1 MPITDPIFIP
11 KGKDVEFPYEFWIIP
26 ACMVDLAGTQEE
38 INHRRAIRRR
48 VNQLAGSREN
58 IKTVSGDWSEEIKS
72 LAVWGIAS
80 DALIKLIEDYAPGF
94 FYHIVGDAVTLIDMN
109 QGHFP
114 LGSFR
119 EQLRANKD
127 RPTCC
132 IYVIRLR
139 EEILNDKKRFRRAN
153 PNYKTGKE
161 CYYVGMT
168 SKTPEE
174 RFGVHMS
181 GHQHASK
188 YACEYGVELAWDKF
202 SHLPLMSHANAE
214 TVEVHHAE
222 DLRRQGYGV
231 WQG

>member
-11 KGKDVEFPYEFWIIP
+11 KGKDVDFPSEFWIIP
-26 ACMVDLAGTQEE
+26 ACAVDLSGTQEE
-38 INHRRAIRRR
+38 INRRRAIRRR
-48 VNQLAGSREN
+48 VNQLSGSAEN

-72 LAVWGIAS
+72 LAVWDVDS
-80 DALIKLIEDYAPGF
+80 EALIKLIEKYAPAF
-94 FYHIVGDAVTLIDMN
+94 CYHVAGDAMTLIN
-109 QGHFP
+109 FKHGNLQ

-119 EQLRANKD
+119 ERLRANRD

-139 EEILNDKKRFRRAN
+139 DEIFSDKKRFRRAN
-153 PNYKTGKE
+153 PNYTEGKG

-174 RFGVHMS
+174 RFAVHMS
-181 GHQHASK
+181 GHQHASR
-188 YACEYGVELAWDKF
+188 YACEYGIELAWDKF
-202 SHLPLMSHANAE
+202 SHLPHLSHADAE
-214 TVEVHHAE
+214 EMEVHHAE